1 MGGDSDGGH
10 AEEHQVVDMGSGDAI
25 GEGEPSED
33 VTGIAVDEEW
43 AKNNA
48 KDIGGDVSWNSED
61 IIELMDD

>member
-1 MGGDSDGGH
+1 MGGDSDGRH
-10 AEEHQVVDMGSGDAI
+10 DEEHQVVDLGLRDAV

-33 VTGIAVDEEW
+33 ATGIAVDEEW